1 MLNTE
6 PLFVEDGVPVFADHA
21 DAHVFWYLP
30 THVGLAQRD
39 GQPVLSFIK
48 YRDPEGRGGGLLSFQ
63 VDLGPSPS
71 ALARIEERLSEFDS
85 RPRLAPVPFIEGSV
99 QCVTL
104 DAGADSAGSGDMP
117 RLVNQ
122 VLGTAHPS
130 LQGTN
135 SAIFTLSLGRD
146 GAQVVEA
153 ALKGGQALL
162 GVIYQLDYTAMQ
174 PPLQVKVTARMEQI
188 YRFLGASVGAQYKFL
203 RADLSAAIERMK
215 AEKKLVI
222 ERIDTV
228 GTPASTQELEA
239 ATLLFTDQLLKD
251 WFTPLLVP
259 GSPRTP
265 TSADT
270 PGEPARSPAAAPPPS
285 EDNGRNPFQEGPSR
299 STPKPPPPEP
309 ADNPF
314 ADPQPPAD
322 QGGEPSGSSGAD
334 NPFDEPSRDKPEDK
348 PKDTPGDKPSDNPFD
363 EPETPS
369 KPDDSRDTP
378 ITPPSPQSIARQ
390 QAVDGAAQGVA
401 VLSDSVG
408 KAVAQALPLPQVTLQ
423 LKALD
428 QKELRDFHAEY
439 SSRQA
444 VRRTYRPQGF
454 FGLSQAVLAR
464 LPKGAFL
471 EVDTHSEFW
480 KKFVVAIHG
489 PDPGDFDRLG
499 LNSAISR
506 IEYGQDAHGHTA
518 VDQSFR
524 FSRQQTQD
532 IQTFATPMLRGER
545 RYRQRLTYA
554 FDHRWT
560 GDPAPRTLELASS
573 DLRDVYLAPQR
584 DFRFVTINASFT
596 ESPDWQQLSQIH
608 LSICCATTAEVDAE
622 RFEKNV
628 VIHQGWIP
636 SLEPAG
642 NADSELPW
650 RIRFKAAG
658 LEPLRIEYSLVYHFK
673 NGTTH
678 ASGPLQ
684 TSTPHLVLHPAP

>member
-1 MLNTE
+1 MLKTE
-6 PLFVEDGVPVFADHA
+6 PLFVVDGVPVFADHA
-21 DAHVFWYLP
+21 DEHVFWYLP
-30 THVGLAQRD
+30 TQVSLAQRN

-63 VDLGPSPS
+63 VDLGLSPH
-71 ALARIEERLSEFDS
+71 ALARIEGRLSELDS
-85 RPRLAPVPFIEGSV
+85 RPRLVPVPFTEGSV

-104 DAGADSAGSGDMP
+104 DAGSGRESSGDMP

-130 LQGTN
+130 LQGMN
-135 SAIFTLSLGRD
+135 SAIFTLSLGSD

-153 ALKGGQALL
+153 ALKGGQSLL
-162 GVIYQLDYTAMQ
+162 GVVYQLDYTAMQ
-174 PPLQVKVTARMEQI
+174 PPLQVKLTARMEQI
-188 YRFLGASVGAQYKFL
+188 YRFLGASVGAQYKFV

-215 AEKKLVI
+215 AQKKLVI

-228 GTPASTQELEA
+228 GTPASAQELEEV
-239 ATLLFTDQLLKD
+239 TRLFTDQLLKD

-265 TSADT
+265 TTADT
-270 PGEPARSPAAAPPPS
+270 RGGPAPSPGPAPGPG
-285 EDNGRNPFQEGPSR
+285 DDDGRNPFQAGASR
-299 STPKPPPPEP
+299 STPKTAAPEP

-314 ADPQPPAD
+314 ADPQPATDP
-322 QGGEPSGSSGAD
+322 GGGSG
-334 NPFDEPSRDKPEDK
+334 NPFDDPPQDKPEDK
-348 PKDTPGDKPSDNPFD
+348 PKDKPEERPSDNPFD
-363 EPETPS
+363 APETPP
-369 KPDDSRDTP
+369 KPDGSGQAP
-378 ITPPSPQSIARQ
+378 ATPPSPQSIAWQ

-408 KAVAQALPLPQVTLQ
+408 KAAAQALPLPQVTLQ

-439 SSRQA
+439 NSRQA

-454 FGLSQAVLAR
+454 FGLSPAVLEK
-464 LPKGAFL
+464 LPGAFL

-499 LNSAISR
+499 LNSAVSR
-506 IEYGQDAHGHTA
+506 IEYGQDAHGRSA
-518 VDQSFR
+518 IDQSFR

-584 DFRFVTINASFT
+584 DFRFVTVNASFT

-608 LSICCATTAEVDAE
+608 LSIGCATTAEVDAE

-628 VIHQGWIP
+628 VIHPGWTP
-636 SLEPAG
+636 SLAPASE
-642 NADSELPW
+642 ADSELPW

-658 LEPLRIEYSLVYHFK
+658 PEPLRIEYSLVYHFK
-673 NGTTH
+673 NGTSH
-678 ASGPLQ
+678 ASGPFQ
-684 TSTPHLVLHPAP
+684 TSNVHLVLRPAP